1 MTYAVTGATGHLGRL
16 VVEALA
22 KRVPVERIVA
32 LARDPAKAAEL
43 SNHTG
48 SVRAFDYDKPDLLA
62 AALREVT
69 KLLLISS
76 NAMGNRTKQHEAVI
90 DAAKMAGVQL
100 IAYTGILH
108 GERSPINL
116 GREHHETEA
125 LLKQSGLRTVFLRNG
140 WYIENYVLFLK
151 PALANGVFPAS
162 AGDGR
167 ISAAGRADYAEAAAL
182 ALIEDDGSKEKVF
195 ELAGDNA
202 FTLGEFVSEASR
214 QAEKPITY
222 KSLPEADFAAL
233 LGKFGLPPHLAADL
247 AQSSAVTAQGALF
260 DESRTLSKLIGH
272 PTAAYQDV
280 IRDALRTLA

>member
-48 SVRAFDYDKPDLLA
+48 SVRAFDYDKPDLLE
-62 AALREVT
+62 AALRGVT

-182 ALIEDDGSKEKVF
+182 ALIEDDGSKEKVL